1 MIPKSKSEGPTF
13 KYERISKKRSK
24 MTLNVDNAY
33 RITEKLAF
41 PRLVGS
47 PGEQKAIQILVEEFK
62 YAGYHSI
69 NRDNFKTSLYNW
81 IYVRFIF
88 LVLGSGLIL
97 LALSFYLTPFLTL
110 ALTVFNLYASSKAL
124 KISTSLEIKLCK
136 NENYNFSTENVFVN
150 LKSQNSKGKIVFIAH
165 WDSKSQTFPTTI
177 RMLIF
182 LIFILGSLILHL
194 LYVILSILRLF
205 FNLTIPLLINLML
218 DASIIIAVIGS
229 FNYFNK
235 TGNKSFGAFDNAAAV
250 GVLIELARYYRENP
264 PVNTDLVFLST
275 GSEELNLG
283 GIVHY
288 INKYGEEFKEDTSF
302 FINLDFVGGKDTIR
316 LTTSYGIPRR
326 SSSEKLNNLFFKNAE
341 ELKVKIKD
349 IYSPSGVWSDYMPI
363 VQAGFEACWLG
374 SESGL
379 KLVHTQNDN
388 MKLVSKEGIN
398 NILQL
403 CWRAVNK
410 LDDEFNH

>member
-1 MIPKSKSEGPTF
+1 MIPKSKSEETTL
-13 KYERISKKRSK
+13 KYERISKKKFK

-47 PGEQKAIQILVEEFK
+47 TGEKKAIQILLEEYK
-62 YAGYHSI
+62 DAGYHAI
-69 NRDNFKTSLYNW
+69 NRDNFRTSLYNW

-110 ALTVFNLYASSKAL
+110 GLTVINLYISSKAL
-124 KISTSLEIKLCK
+124 KISTSLEIKLSK

-150 LKSQNSKGKIVFIAH
+150 LKSQNSQGKIVFIAH
-165 WDSKSQTFPTTI
+165 WDSKSQSFPTTI
-177 RMLIF
+177 RVLIF
-182 LIFILGSLILHL
+182 LIFIIGSLILHL
-194 LYVILSILRLF
+194 LYVILIILRLF
-205 FNLTIPLLINLML
+205 FNLTIPLMINLIL

-229 FNYFNK
+229 LNYFNK

-250 GVLIELARYYRENP
+250 GVLLELARYYKENP

-283 GIVHY
+283 GIIHY
-288 INKYGEEFKEDTSF
+288 INKYGEEFKKDTSF

-316 LTTSYGIPRR
+316 LTTSYGILRR
-326 SSSEKLNNLFFKNAE
+326 SSSNTLNNLFIKNAE
-341 ELKVKIKD
+341 ELEVKIKD

-363 VQAGFEACWLG
+363 VQAGFE
-374 SESGL
+374 
-379 KLVHTQNDN
+379 
-388 MKLVSKEGIN
+388 
-398 NILQL
+398 
-403 CWRAVNK
+403 
-410 LDDEFNH
+410 